1 MQLAIDRFLQDRW
14 KKNQHFTLNYVQLS
28 HISNISQIKQTVLMN
43 IKSFVRKVFPCVIIS
58 TNTSYLDISTAMH
71 IL

>member
-1 MQLAIDRFLQDRW
+1 MFWVHAYASTVTISENTLFYIMQLAIDRFLQDRW

-43 IKSFVRKVFPCVIIS
+43 I
-58 TNTSYLDISTAMH
+58 
-71 IL
+71 

>member
-1 MQLAIDRFLQDRW
+1 MHMHQLLRSVKIHFFIYAVAIDRFLQDRW

-43 IKSFVRKVFPCVIIS
+43 I
-58 TNTSYLDISTAMH
+58 
-71 IL
+71 